1 MVSGNL
7 SSEIENNDIVYEACL
22 AAISLG
28 SECLELG
35 RMRGF
40 SFFHAEAACMSVGV
54 THPCTAKQSKA
65 KQSKA
70 HMAARG
76 QVRCM
81 RRRVGMT
88 KCLLTSPIPLRKL
101 DLVNQR
107 NRLLCHEIWI
117 GVGTRP
123 LARTCFLYGIFCPA
137 QLVRPCPK
145 NQKLSPLE
153 YFRVRMYHPAE

>member
-1 MVSGNL
+1 MISGNL
-7 SSEIENNDIVYEACL
+7 SSEIENNDMVYEACL

-35 RMRGF
+35 RVRGF
-40 SFFHAEAACMSVGV
+40 LFSMQKLRVCQYGV

-65 KQSKA
+65 KQSSHGSTWPGPMHA
-70 HMAARG
+70 TSGRDD
-76 QVRCM
+76 QVP
-81 RRRVGMT
+81 
-88 KCLLTSPIPLRKL
+88 TSPIPLRKL

-117 GVGTRP
+117 GVETRP
-123 LARTCFLYGIFCPA
+123 LARACFLYGIFCPA

-153 YFRVRMYHPAE
+153 YLPVRMYHPAE

>member
-1 MVSGNL
+1 MISGTL
-7 SSEIENNDIVYEACL
+7 SSEIENNDMVYEAYL
-22 AAISLG
+22 AAISLR
-28 SECLELG
+28 SECLEVG

-40 SFFHAEAACMSVGV
+40 SFVHAEAACMSVGV

-65 KQSKA
+65 KQSSHGSTWPGPMHA
-70 HMAARG
+70 TSGRDD
-76 QVRCM
+76 QVP
-81 RRRVGMT
+81 
-88 KCLLTSPIPLRKL
+88 TSPIPLRKL

-117 GVGTRP
+117 GVETRP

-153 YFRVRMYHPAE
+153 YLPVRMYHPAE